1 MSCINSYLYLWL
13 NNVDFSFDLIQ
24 NREWYGYHF
33 PELVKII
40 PDNHMYAK
48 VVKIVKNRKE
58 LTDELL
64 EQLEEC
70 VMDSAKAK
78 AIIDASKSSMGLIF
92 MFLNLYYLIKNF
104 NFN

>member
-1 MSCINSYLYLWL
+1 MTSFIL
-13 NNVDFSFDLIQ
+13 NKHFSFVLIQ

-92 MFLNLYYLIKNF
+92 LCFFKPVLFDQKPKILIN
-104 NFN
+104 

>member
-1 MSCINSYLYLWL
+1 
-13 NNVDFSFDLIQ
+13 
-24 NREWYGYHF
+24 
-33 PELVKII
+33 
-40 PDNHMYAK
+40 MYAK

-92 MFLNLYYLIKNF
+92 MFLNLYFFI
-104 NFN
+104 